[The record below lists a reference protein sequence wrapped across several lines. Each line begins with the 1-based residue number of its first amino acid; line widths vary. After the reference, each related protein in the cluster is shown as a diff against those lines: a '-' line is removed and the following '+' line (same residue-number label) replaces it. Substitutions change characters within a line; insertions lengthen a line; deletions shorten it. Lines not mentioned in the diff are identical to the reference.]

1 MDLISLL
8 VYLIIAALIF
18 YLIYWV
24 LGQMPLPEPFKTVIL
39 VVLGLIAILFL
50 IGLLTGNVPLGRFS
64 IGR

>member
-24 LGQMPLPEPFKTVIL
+24 IGQIPLVEPFKTVIL
-39 VVLGLIAILFL
+39 VIVGLVAVIFL
-50 IGLLTGNVPLGRFS
+50 ISLLTGWVSPPRLSFGR
-64 IGR
+64 

>member
-24 LGQMPLPEPFKTVIL
+24 IGQIPLPDPFKTVIM
-39 VVLGLIAILFL
+39 VVLGLIAVLFL
-50 IGLLTGNVPLGRFS
+50 IGLLTGSVPLGRFS
-64 IGR
+64 FGR